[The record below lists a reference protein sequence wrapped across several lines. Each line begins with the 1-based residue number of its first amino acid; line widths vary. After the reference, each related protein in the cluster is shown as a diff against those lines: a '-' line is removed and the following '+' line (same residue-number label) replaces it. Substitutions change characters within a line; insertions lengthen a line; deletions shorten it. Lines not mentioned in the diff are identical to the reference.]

1 MQDFEKKLQALV
13 PTTSQRDQ
21 VLFLMGQAS
30 VKPVNRW
37 LWPSLSLV
45 LAMIALGLAVAL
57 YWVSVREKQVVPQ
70 IIYVDRIISVPA
82 TSPASPPSDIPQ
94 QPEPNLREK
103 YPSPWVKRDPQEVDP
118 VTIRY
123 QQIHRELLQFGIDAL
138 PQVPLYE
145 TNHSQVSS
153 SVIRQ
158 DLSEWLG
165 VSPNELGFKKE

>member
-1 MQDFEKKLQALV
+1 MQEFEKKLQALV

-37 LWPSLSLV
+37 LWPSVSLV

-57 YWVSVREKQVVPQ
+57 YWVSVREKEVVPQ
-70 IIYVDRIISVPA
+70 IIYVDRIISIPA
-82 TSPASPPSDIPQ
+82 TSPTPPPSVAPQ
-94 QPEPNLREK
+94 QPESIPAEK
-103 YPSPWVKRDPQEVDP
+103 YPSPWVKQDPQDVNP
-118 VTIRY
+118 MTIRY
-123 QQIHRELLQFGIDAL
+123 QQIYRELLRFGIDAL
-138 PQVPLYE
+138 PQAPLYE
-145 TNHSQVSS
+145 SMASPVSS

-165 VSPNELGFKKE
+165 VSPKELGIRNE